1 MGHIHI
7 FERQPLVDASD
18 ADLNSIPDKR
28 SDIGVKRL
36 LKGSLSGLK
45 PRSSSSPNLPCAA
58 GPLEML
64 SISGPPKHTNTYT
77 PARSRPVGSRPT
89 ATTMQT
95 IAPPKFTVL
104 DRIVTFQ
111 EVPGTV
117 GLTSILAQV
126 SGGKLERIETKAP
139 GEGNDPRVMKCYSL
153 HLHYFDPKGAQAF
166 FRYANAGRFVVN
178 GRSLKP
184 VMMHKQLA
192 SYSARKVILDQMSK
206 GATRCLILEAHND
219 TNDNPRR
226 PPAGISLDEIK
237 LEFGKFGRVVTIQP
251 LIRPKLAVSIQYADT
266 SSAIRAIR
274 AFYHHHGYKRFQGY
288 ALSFDRDP
296 IDKECPVPLY

>member
-18 ADLNSIPDKR
+18 ADLNSIPDRR

-36 LKGSLSGLK
+36 FKGSLSGLK
-45 PRSSSSPNLPCAA
+45 PRSSSSPIIPYAA
-58 GPLEML
+58 APLKML
-64 SISGPPKHTNTYT
+64 SISSPLKHTNTYT
-77 PARSRPVGSRPT
+77 PVRTRPVGSRPM

-95 IAPPKFTVL
+95 VAPPTTTVL
-104 DRIVTFQ
+104 DRIVAFQ

-139 GEGNDPRVMKCYSL
+139 RDGNDPRVMKCYSL

-178 GRSLKP
+178 GRCLRP
-184 VMMHKQLA
+184 VMMHKQ
-192 SYSARKVILDQMSK
+192 STPYSARKVILDQMSK
-206 GATRCLILEAHND
+206 GATRCLILEAHD
-219 TNDNPRR
+219 GTDNNPQR
-226 PPAGISLDEIK
+226 PCISLDEVK

-251 LIRPKLAVSIQYADT
+251 LIRSKLAVSIQYADT
-266 SSAIRAIR
+266 SSAIRAIK
-274 AFYHHHGYKRFQGY
+274 AFYHHHGYKSFQGY